1 MQAMTAA
8 SIEPVYTQEAIAD
21 INSVEVMLSFQ
32 QTSILTALTPRINT
46 WPILS
51 RVGDHDHSKRRLYH
65 FGSDS
70 NFDSNGFR
78 PSSELECHAVRE
90 EHITSELPW
99 IVDVTTMEHS
109 FRSNKRHASSQGCL
123 DKGDAQVCAKN
134 SKIWEPKGSQV
145 GPEAHSGNRGR
156 YTGIPSVSAH
166 GHSRSCQ
173 PGSWTPKPFSV
184 EQRRWNHIA
193 SEQKRRNQVRIRL
206 EELCK
211 LIPELQKR
219 GTSKSDAL
227 MKSAKF
233 LESLVKINRE
243 LRRRLGYA
251 VGGTG

>member
-1 MQAMTAA
+1 MTAA

-21 INSVEVMLSFQ
+21 INSVEIKLSFQ
-32 QTSILTALTPRINT
+32 QTSIFTALTPRINT
-46 WPILS
+46 TPILS
-51 RVGDHDHSKRRLYH
+51 RVDDHNHSNLRLCH

-78 PSSELECHAVRE
+78 PYSELECHAVRE
-90 EHITSELPW
+90 ERITSELPW
-99 IVDVTTMEHS
+99 IFDVTTMEHS
-109 FRSNKRHASSQGCL
+109 FRSKKRHASGQERL
-123 DKGDAQVCAKN
+123 DKGDAQVCAEN

-156 YTGIPSVSAH
+156 YTGTPSVPAH
-166 GHSRSCQ
+166 SHSRRCQ
-173 PGSWTPKPFSV
+173 PENWTPETPSV
-184 EQRRWNHIA
+184 EQRRRNHIA

-206 EELCK
+206 EELNK

-219 GTSKSDAL
+219 GGSKSDVL
-227 MKSAKF
+227 TKSAKF
-233 LESLVKINRE
+233 LGSLVKINRE